1 MLGGRI
7 EVQSEQ
13 GRGSG
18 KSMAEACSNRTCGTY
33 HRCNLPLATAA
44 FRFFIECR
52 TADDVALRSA
62 HTNGKTPPAQLQ
74 VSDSP
79 RRKSVS
85 TISPIKAVKKP
96 SPTRPASSTAVASK
110 APKVKSEDP
119 LHVLIVEDNI
129 INQTVLKRQM
139 IKSGFTCDGE
149 YLKHRSIGE
158 IDPMSVD
165 SLPLYL
171 ILS

>member
-1 MLGGRI
+1 VPSIEITEMLGGRI
-7 EVQSEQ
+7 EVQSEL

-18 KSMAEACSNRTCGTY
+18 KSMREACSNKICGTY
-33 HRCNLPLATAA
+33 HRCNSPLTMTA

-52 TADDVALRSA
+52 TAGDVTLPSAL
-62 HTNGKTPPAQLQ
+62 TNGKTIPARLQ
-74 VSDSP
+74 PRDSP

-85 TISPIKAVKKP
+85 TTSPIKAVKKP
-96 SPTRPASSTAVASK
+96 SSTRPSSPSARPTQG
-110 APKVKSEDP
+110 PKVSSEEP

-149 YLKHRSIGE
+149 YLDYR
-158 IDPMSVD
+158 
-165 SLPLYL
+165 
-171 ILS
+171 

>member
-1 MLGGRI
+1 M
-7 EVQSEQ
+7 QF
-13 GRGSG
+13 
-18 KSMAEACSNRTCGTY
+18 
-33 HRCNLPLATAA
+33 PLTTTA

-52 TADDVALRSA
+52 TANDVALPSA
-62 HTNGKTPPAQLQ
+62 HANGKIPPAQLQ
-74 VSDSP
+74 VRYSP

-96 SPTRPASSTAVASK
+96 SSTRPSSPSARSIQG
-110 APKVKSEDP
+110 PKVSSEEP

-149 YLKHRSIGE
+149 YLDYR
-158 IDPMSVD
+158 
-165 SLPLYL
+165 
-171 ILS
+171 

>member
-1 MLGGRI
+1 M
-7 EVQSEQ
+7 QSEL

-18 KSMAEACSNRTCGTY
+18 KSMREACSNKICGTDR
-33 HRCNLPLATAA
+33 RCNFPLATTA

-52 TADDVALRSA
+52 TANDVTLPSA
-62 HTNGKTPPAQLQ
+62 HTNGKTIPAQLQ
-74 VSDSP
+74 PRDSL

-96 SPTRPASSTAVASK
+96 SSTRPSSPSARPTQGL
-110 APKVKSEDP
+110 KVSSEEP

-149 YLKHRSIGE
+149 YLDYR
-158 IDPMSVD
+158 
-165 SLPLYL
+165 
-171 ILS
+171 